1 MQLPGGST
9 RIPPAR
15 APASVLVII
24 NGSNIVS
31 KTVTVKKRDG
41 ECSENGGP
49 GTSSDRYIKS
59 KNDRNNDPEDVPL
72 LLIRNR
78 HPETRTTSHRQ
89 VTRVTEKPQLMASGS
104 PRRKDR
110 GEE

>member
-31 KTVTVKKRDG
+31 KTVTKKRNG
-41 ECSENGGP
+41 KCSNSSENGGP
-49 GTSSDRYIKS
+49 GTNSDRYIRN
-59 KNDRNNDPEDVPL
+59 NDRNNDPENVPR

-78 HPETRTTSHRQ
+78 HPETRTSRRQ
-89 VTRVTEKPQLMASGS
+89 ARVIEKPQLLAST